1 MTQFTFDLLIR
12 SIKLSNHINSS
23 LQRGTE
29 LGKSSE
35 VIYAFIDSQNLN
47 LTVKRDIYNKKTGIL
62 LYKGWKLDFK
72 KFYVYLQDKYNVSK
86 ALLFIGKVN
95 GNEILYKSL
104 RNYGYKL
111 IFKPT
116 MEYIDDDGVPHT
128 KGNVDAE
135 LILHAM
141 IELPNYDKAVIVAGD
156 GDYHCL
162 IEHLASIGKL
172 NHLLIPNKVRFSSLL
187 TDFIGYTNYV
197 SELKTKLEYK
207 DS

>member
-1 MTQFTFDLLIR
+1 
-12 SIKLSNHINSS
+12 
-23 LQRGTE
+23 
-29 LGKSSE
+29 
-35 VIYAFIDSQNLN
+35 
-47 LTVKRDIYNKKTGIL
+47 
-62 LYKGWKLDFK
+62 
-72 KFYVYLQDKYNVSK
+72 
-86 ALLFIGKVN
+86 
-95 GNEILYKSL
+95 
-104 RNYGYKL
+104 
-111 IFKPT
+111 
-116 MEYIDDDGVPHT
+116 MEYIDDDGVSHT

-135 LILHAM
+135 LILHTM

-162 IEHLASIGKL
+162 IEHLVSIGKL